1 MYNRPLLIAAGLV
14 ALLGPPAAAS
24 DDQGHREALMH
35 YRAGED
41 SMTAERWA
49 EAVIEFKE
57 AIRLD
62 PLLAVAH
69 YELGQAFMPLKRY
82 PDAIKA
88 YLGARQAFTDLATLE
103 QTDRVKA
110 DLERDDQI
118 QELQTYLTRLRRMN
132 DPRYDHLQIK
142 VQDQIE
148 GLQGTGRKGLA
159 RRLEVPAEVFMAL
172 GSAHYRSGALGDA
185 EREYL
190 AAIKVK
196 PGFGEAHNNLAV
208 VYMLTGRFDEAEGE
222 IKLAEKAGFRVSPK
236 FKDDLARRAK
246 GQ

>member
-1 MYNRPLLIAAGLV
+1 MRDCPLLVVAGFV
-14 ALLGPPAAAS
+14 ALLAPTAAAA
-24 DDQGHREALMH
+24 DDPGHREAVLH

-69 YELGQAFMPLKRY
+69 YELGQAFMALRRY

-110 DLERDDQI
+110 DQERDDQI
-118 QELQTYLTRLRRMN
+118 LELRQLLIRWQHAGPLSEVMQLKIQAQIDSLELTA
-132 DPRYDHLQIK
+132 K
-142 VQDQIE
+142 
-148 GLQGTGRKGLA
+148 KGLA
-159 RRLEVPAEVFMAL
+159 GRLETPAEVSMAL
-172 GSAHYRSGALGDA
+172 GSAYYRSGALGDA

-196 PGFGEAHNNLAV
+196 LGFGEAHNNLAV

-222 IKLAEKAGFRVSPK
+222 IRLAEKAGFRVSPK
-236 FKDDLARRAK
+236 FKEDLARRSK